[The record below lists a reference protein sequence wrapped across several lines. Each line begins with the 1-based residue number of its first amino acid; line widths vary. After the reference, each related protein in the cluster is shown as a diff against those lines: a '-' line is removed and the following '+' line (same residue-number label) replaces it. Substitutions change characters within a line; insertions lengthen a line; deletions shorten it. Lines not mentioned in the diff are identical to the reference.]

1 MSDYT
6 EPVTLRA
13 GDSVTWR
20 TALPEH
26 LPEAGWSLAY
36 RLLWAGGYA
45 DCVVDVE
52 GGEYIVTLGAT
63 QTATAPAGKARLIG
77 WVTRSAERLTVHD
90 SVLTVLPNL
99 AVATSY
105 DSRSQSQKALEDARA
120 ALAAYTADG
129 GATVES
135 YTIAG
140 RSMKFRSAADLI
152 SLIEKLERDVARERM
167 AAGILAG
174 GAPGRIVTRS
184 Q

>member
-1 MSDYT
+1 MNSGSK
-6 EPVTLRA
+6 A
-13 GDSVTWR
+13 GECSR
-20 TALPEH
+20 TI
-26 LPEAGWSLAY
+26 
-36 RLLWAGGYA
+36 
-45 DCVVDVE
+45 
-52 GGEYIVTLGAT
+52 GE
-63 QTATAPAGKARLIG
+63 
-77 WVTRSAERLTVHD
+77 
-90 SVLTVLPNL
+90 
-99 AVATSY
+99 
-105 DSRSQSQKALEDARA
+105 

-152 SLIEKLERDVARERM
+152 SLIDKLERDVARERM